1 MKIKNLNLE
10 SLIGAYSK
18 IVNTEF
24 DDYDLAIKVAKD
36 AFAIE
41 DLMKAYIKLRESLI
55 KKNTV
60 DDGSKFKIELTEK
73 FKIELEK
80 LNSVEQE
87 IELIKLPKYLIK
99 TIKLK
104 PLEAKLL
111 NDLELVFE

>member
-1 MKIKNLNLE
+1 MKIKNFNLE
-10 SLIGAYSK
+10 SLITVYSK

-41 DLMKAYIKLRESLI
+41 DLMKAYTKLRESLV
-55 KKNTV
+55 KKSSSE
-60 DDGSKFKIELTEK
+60 DGSKIKDELFPK
-73 FKIELEK
+73 FKIDFDK
-80 LNSVEQE
+80 LNEVEQE
-87 IELIKLPKYLIK
+87 IELTKLPKSLMK

-111 NDLELVFE
+111 NDLEIVVE